1 MFRNTLKTTFR
12 LFFKYKAYSLTNILG
27 LATGLATCIIIFLF
41 VQHEL
46 SFDNFHQSAEQIYRL
61 EAHYIGDGVDSHWAA
76 STGNIIPSVAEKYP
90 EIEASVKLYLSSRAS
105 VIRYEDNVFRE
116 SGIMYA
122 DSTFFDVFSF
132 ELIRGNKKNVLAGP
146 EKIVISEK
154 AAKKYFG
161 DQDPMGK
168 FLRSEERSYM
178 ISGIIEDVPENSHF
192 HFDLVISM
200 DELRKRWTTLD
211 ESGPTAFYSYVRLK
225 DRHSAL
231 SLKQKLDEDIWEILG
246 YTVTGDSTNIPEGFD
261 AEMIM
266 NPITDIH
273 LKGHA
278 EKEMESNS
286 DIQYIYIFTIVALF
300 VLIIACINYM
310 NLATAR
316 SATRGKEIGV
326 KKVLGANRSS
336 IFNQF
341 MSESFLLSFIA
352 MLLAVLMVEFSLP
365 YFNNFTGLHLT
376 FNILSNTQLLLS
388 ILAIWL
394 IVGFLS
400 GSYPAMILSGFNP
413 LKVLFS
419 TSLSA
424 GNGKAALYL
433 RRGLVVFQFALSILL
448 IIGVISVY
456 KQLQYIQNKSLGFN
470 KSQVVVIPYAGS
482 MDHDKI
488 EVFKNEIALNPE
500 VISASGTNSIPG
512 VRIHMLPFRFPDLA
526 EENPEQFEEGDDYVG
541 MRSLSSDM
549 DIFKTFGLEIID
561 GKEFSSFSPT
571 EAEKAFILNEAA
583 VKELELENPVGKRI
597 DYIWGLE
604 EPLHGNI
611 VGVVRDFHYASLHT
625 EVEPLVIMVNTP
637 YNRYL
642 SIRLQS
648 ENIAG
653 IMPKLEQSWFNT
665 FPNTPFEHFF
675 LEAAYDNLY
684 KTEMNMASIISFFT
698 FLAIFIACLGL
709 FGLASYITEQRTKEI
724 GIRKVLGASITKIIK
739 TFSKEFVVLV
749 IVANVIAWF
758 PAWYFLNDWLDGF
771 TFRTGLSW
779 WLFVAAGI
787 ISLLIALLIVG
798 LQSYRAGRMNP
809 VQAIKAE

>member
-12 LFFKYKAYSLTNILG
+12 LFFKYKAYSLTNVIG
-27 LATGLATCIIIFLF
+27 LATGLATCILIFLF

-46 SFDNFHQSAEQIYRL
+46 SFDDFHQNAEQIYRL
-61 EAHYIGDGVDSHWAA
+61 EAHYIGDGEDSHWAA
-76 STGNIIPSVAEKYP
+76 STGNIIPSVAGKYP
-90 EIEASVKLYLSSRAS
+90 EIEASVKLYLTSRAS
-105 VIRYEDNVFRE
+105 VIRYEDKVFRE

-132 ELIRGNKKNVLAGP
+132 ELIRGNKKDVLAGP
-146 EKIVISEK
+146 EKIVISDK

-168 FLRSEERSYM
+168 FLHSEERSYM
-178 ISGIIEDVPENSHF
+178 ISGIIEDIPENSHF
-192 HFDLVISM
+192 HFDLLISM
-200 DELRKRWTTLD
+200 DDLRTRWTTLD
-211 ESGPTAFYSYVRLK
+211 ESGPSAFYSYMRLK
-225 DRHSAL
+225 ERQSAL
-231 SLKQKLDEDIWEILG
+231 SLKQKMDEDIWEILG
-246 YTVTGDSTNIPEGFD
+246 YTVTGDSTNIPEGYE
-261 AEMIM
+261 AELIM

-278 EKEMESNS
+278 EKELESNS

-341 MSESFLLSFIA
+341 MSESFLLSFAA
-352 MLLAVLMVEFSLP
+352 MLLAILMVEFSLP
-365 YFNNFTGLHLT
+365 FFNDFTGLQLT
-376 FNILSNTQLLLS
+376 FEIFSNPQLLLS
-388 ILAIWL
+388 ILFIWL

-400 GSYPAMILSGFNP
+400 GSYPATVLSGFNP
-413 LKVLFS
+413 LKVLYS

-482 MDHDKI
+482 MDHDKV

-500 VISASGTNSIPG
+500 VISSSGTNSIPG
-512 VRIHMLPFRFPDLA
+512 VRIHMLPFRFPDLV
-526 EENPEQFEEGDDYVG
+526 EDNPEQYEEGDDYVG

-583 VKELELENPVGKRI
+583 VEYLELENPVGKRI

-604 EPLHGNI
+604 EPLKGHI

-625 EVEPLVIMVNTP
+625 EVEPLVIMVNPP

-648 ENIAG
+648 ENTAE
-653 IMPKLEQSWFNT
+653 IMPKLEQSWLNT

-739 TFSKEFVVLV
+739 TLSKEFVILV
-749 IVANVIAWF
+749 FVANVIAWL

-779 WLFVAAGI
+779 WLFVAAGF

-798 LQSYRAGRMNP
+798 FQSYRAGRMNP